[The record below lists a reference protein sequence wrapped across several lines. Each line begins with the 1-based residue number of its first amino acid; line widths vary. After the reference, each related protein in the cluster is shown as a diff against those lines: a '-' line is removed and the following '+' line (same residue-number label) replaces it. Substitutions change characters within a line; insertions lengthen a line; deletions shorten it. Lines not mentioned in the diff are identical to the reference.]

1 MDFEIVI
8 IDDNIKNTDPLPRTL
23 SKSFP
28 SAIIKNFADAEEGSN
43 YILSN
48 LTKKNIVF
56 LDCRFDSGIQGI
68 GALKRIREKTS
79 LVYIIMMSANQLLQL
94 EEESVKFMV
103 NHRGVFFIRNTEI
116 EKATELVTKI
126 NYLMDTKLDCVLE
139 QWILNHPEE
148 LLNKPYI
155 TTSDKG
161 VMSLNDVLVE
171 IRNQSDFG
179 KTVERNLMV
188 LTIDLFTRGKRM
200 IAND

>member
-48 LTKKNIVF
+48 FKKKIIVF

-68 GALKRIREKTS
+68 EALKRIREKTS

-179 KTVERNLMV
+179 KTLERNLMV

>member
-48 LTKKNIVF
+48 LTKKIIVF

-68 GALKRIREKTS
+68 EALKRIREKTS

-179 KTVERNLMV
+179 KTLERNLMV

>member
-23 SKSFP
+23 GKSFP
-28 SAIIKNFADAEEGSN
+28 SAKIENFTDAGKGSD

-48 LTKKNIVF
+48 LTKKIIVF

-68 GALKRIREKTS
+68 EALKRIREKTS

-116 EKATELVTKI
+116 EKAIELINKI
-126 NYLMDTKLDCVLE
+126 NHLMDTKLDCVLE
-139 QWILNHPEE
+139 QWILNHPEGS
-148 LLNKPYI
+148 LNKPYI
-155 TTSDKG
+155 TISEKG
-161 VMSLNDVLVE
+161 VMSLNDVLAE
-171 IRNQSDFG
+171 IRNQSNFG
-179 KTVERNLMV
+179 KTLERNLTL
-188 LTIDLFTRGKRM
+188 LTIDLLTRGKRT
-200 IAND
+200 ISND

>member
-1 MDFEIVI
+1 
-8 IDDNIKNTDPLPRTL
+8 
-23 SKSFP
+23 
-28 SAIIKNFADAEEGSN
+28 
-43 YILSN
+43 
-48 LTKKNIVF
+48 
-56 LDCRFDSGIQGI
+56 
-68 GALKRIREKTS
+68 
-79 LVYIIMMSANQLLQL
+79 MSANQLLQL

-179 KTVERNLMV
+179 KTLERNLMV